1 MTENIKYKVLMF
13 IRYLG
18 DSFFYPF
25 FALYLSARGL
35 IESEIGFILS
45 ISPLLGII
53 CNPIFSHI
61 CKNIKTT
68 KNVLTIISIVE
79 AVMIFLISLSS
90 SFTLITVLTILMAI
104 FGACHYGLMDS
115 LTVVYANQNNIN
127 FSSFRIFGS
136 SAYIIG
142 SVFGGYVIKAVGYQ
156 ASFAICAILFILSG
170 ITYFLIKPINIDKTT
185 NEKGKLKEVLTNKSY
200 ILYVL
205 IYVFIVGT
213 CFAGD
218 NFLSVYLETR
228 GIESNQYGMIFAYI
242 VFVEVIFLFI
252 LNKISKKVNTEI
264 LLVIAALLLVFRF
277 MINGLYASLPI
288 VIICAGL
295 RGITYSIMIH
305 ISFEKVLNIVGPKN
319 STLGV
324 MFMTLCYSIF
334 LFVFNNLDGSI
345 IESAGNYTPF
355 YTLMVCLSAIGV
367 ILTFIQYI
375 IKKDKNV
382 IK

>member
-68 KNVLTIISIVE
+68 KNVLTIISILE
-79 AVMIFLISLSS
+79 AVMIFIISLTS
-90 SFTLITVLTILMAI
+90 SFTMITCLTIFMAI

-115 LTVVYANQNNIN
+115 FTVVYANKNNIN
-127 FSSFRIFGS
+127 FSTFRIFGS

-142 SVFGGYVIKAVGYQ
+142 SVFGGYIIKLVGYQ
-156 ASFAICAILFILSG
+156 VCFAICSILFILSG
-170 ITYFLIKPINIDKTT
+170 ITYFLIKPIDVDQVN
-185 NEKGKLKEVLTNKSY
+185 NQKGKIKEVLSNKSY

-228 GIESNQYGMIFAYI
+228 GIESDQYGMLFAYI
-242 VFVEVIFLFI
+242 VLVEVISLFI
-252 LNKISKKVNTEI
+252 LNKISKKVNSE
-264 LLVIAALLLVFRF
+264 LLLIIASLLLVFRF
-277 MINGLYASLPI
+277 MINGLYISLPL
-288 VIICAGL
+288 VLICAGL

-305 ISFEKVLNIVGPKN
+305 ISFDKVLNIVGPKN

-345 IESAGNYTPF
+345 IETSSDYTPF
-355 YTLMVCLSAIGV
+355 YTLMVCLSTIGV
-367 ILTFIQYI
+367 ILTFIQYL

-382 IK
+382 AK